1 MFDPEIQQTLETLL
15 TRSQAGDVKWVDST
29 SAGLDSTGMDED
41 YVVLM
46 PQSAIN
52 VFKGYQGK
60 LHVNFI
66 DNVGNVLLSLEGEEP
81 EDRELIKEIFIS
93 ARKIALNVDEK
104 MAEIKESLM
113 REGVIGETKPRK
125 FKEQAPF

>member
-29 SAGLDSTGMDED
+29 SAGMDSTGVDED

-52 VFKGYQGK
+52 VFKGYQGR

>member
-1 MFDPEIQQTLETLL
+1 MFEPEIQQTLETLL
-15 TRSQAGDVKWVDST
+15 ARSQAGDVKWVDST
-29 SAGLDSTGMDED
+29 SAGMGSTGDED

-52 VFKGYQGK
+52 VFKGYEGK
-60 LHVNFI
+60 LRVNFI
-66 DNVGNVLLSLEGEEP
+66 DDVGNVLLSIEGEEP

-104 MAEIKESLM
+104 MAEIRDSLM
-113 REGVIGETKPRK
+113 REGVIGEAKPRK
-125 FKEQAPF
+125 FKEQVPF

>member
-15 TRSQAGDVKWVDST
+15 TRSQAGEVKWVDST
-29 SAGLDSTGMDED
+29 SAGMDSSADDD

-52 VFKGYQGK
+52 VFKVQGK
-60 LHVNFI
+60 LQVNFI
-66 DNVGNVLLSLEGEEP
+66 DNAGNVLLSLEGEEP
-81 EDRELIKEIFIS
+81 EDRELIRDIFFS
-93 ARKIALNVDEK
+93 ARRIALNVDEK
-104 MAEIKESLM
+104 MAEIRESLM

-125 FKEQAPF
+125 FKEQVLF